1 MSIDRRQFVQT
12 VGGAGVF
19 AALAPP
25 AAAQPVRGGDDF
37 EKPAGLRPGA
47 QLDSRFPVSFAR
59 PVSEGLRLVM
69 DYFTALSQRDV
80 QGIARTLHFPF
91 AIYENIEPVVVQ
103 SAADFVASPPPT
115 LDGTG
120 TGKSRILRG
129 SYDLLEGINVHLY
142 CPVGAAF
149 SLSFTRY
156 TPDGH
161 KLLVCDG
168 VYSVTNNDGRWGIQL
183 ASTIVHEVD
192 FLGVTYPDAEAAT
205 TRAEQNYL
213 GAFGYG
219 NEAILND
226 PTTSRG
232 TYEPPWPTGTRTASV
247 NFGYGPRERSRD
259 AREGHPMSG
268 WKTKGV
274 KSRLAVSVRSQDTQ
288 NRTIDTNLAE
298 FNALAGGAVGEY
310 AYTRDR
316 PVRPVVIHATHDKAH
331 TLAGYFRY
339 TADGTLISETRSVGI
354 RIYKVG
360 HWGSAGSLGQVTHH
374 DRSNSKA

>member
-19 AALAPP
+19 AALAAP
-25 AAAQPVRGGDDF
+25 AAAQPARAGDDF

-47 QLDSRFPVSFAR
+47 QLDSRFPVSFAK
-59 PVSEGLRLVM
+59 PVSEGLRLVLE
-69 DYFTALSQRDV
+69 YFTALSQRDV

-91 AIYENIEPVVVQ
+91 AIYEDIEPIVVQ
-103 SAADFVASPPPT
+103 SAADFVASPPPS
-115 LDGTG
+115 LNGSG
-120 TGKSRILRG
+120 AGKSRILRG

-192 FLGVTYPDAEAAT
+192 FVGVTYPDAEAAT

-232 TYEPPWPTGTRTASV
+232 TYEPPWPAGTRTASV

-268 WKTKGV
+268 WKTTGV
-274 KSRLAVSVRSQDTQ
+274 KSRLAVSVRSEETR
-288 NRTIDTNLAE
+288 NRAIDTNLAE

>member
-1 MSIDRRQFVQT
+1 M
-12 VGGAGVF
+12 
-19 AALAPP
+19 
-25 AAAQPVRGGDDF
+25 
-37 EKPAGLRPGA
+37 E
-47 QLDSRFPVSFAR
+47 
-59 PVSEGLRLVM
+59 
-69 DYFTALSQRDV
+69 YFTALSQRDV

-91 AIYENIEPVVVQ
+91 AIYEHIEPIVVQ
-103 SAADFVASPPPT
+103 SAADFVASPPPS
-115 LDGTG
+115 LNGTAKG
-120 TGKSRILRG
+120 ESHILRG

-161 KLLVCDG
+161 KQLACDG

-192 FLGVTYPDAEAAT
+192 FLGIAYPDAEAAT

-213 GAFGYG
+213 GAFGYK

-232 TYEPPWPTGTRTASV
+232 TYEPPWPAGTRTASV

-259 AREGHPMSG
+259 AREGHPMAG

-274 KSRLAVSVRSQDTQ
+274 KSRLAVSVRSEETR
-288 NRTIDTNLAE
+288 NRAIDTNLAE

-374 DRSNSKA
+374 DRSNSKL